1 MTNDLFTE
9 LLLITLALMLLA
21 AAVWDLRTRTIPDPL
36 NIAIAL
42 LAPVFWWSAG
52 IELWPDV
59 ALRIA
64 AALAIFLVFYGLFC
78 LGGMGGGD
86 VKMVGAVA
94 LWFGWKTTIT
104 FFVLTTLAGGV
115 VSLAT
120 YIHHKSRGSK
130 APAGAE
136 SEERPE
142 VPYGVAI
149 AFAGLWLLAQR
160 FLNHF
165 AG

>member
-1 MTNDLFTE
+1 MTNDLLSNV
-9 LLLITLALMLLA
+9 LLGLLALLLLA
-21 AAVWDLRTRTIPDPL
+21 AAAWDLKTRTIPDWL
-36 NIAIAL
+36 NIAIAVG
-42 LAPVFWWSAG
+42 APLFWVAAG
-52 IELWPDV
+52 IEPWPDI
-59 ALRIA
+59 ALRIV
-64 AALAIFLVFYGLFC
+64 AALAVFLIFYGMFW

-94 LWFGWKTTIT
+94 LWFGAGTTLA

-120 YIHHKSRGSK
+120 YFHHRWS
-130 APAGAE
+130 GAHRDRE
-136 SEERPE
+136 GKPE

-149 AFAGLWLLAQR
+149 AVAGLWLLAQR

-165 AG
+165 A

>member
-1 MTNDLFTE
+1 MTNDPFTE
-9 LLLITLALMLLA
+9 LLLAALAVMLLA

-52 IELWPDV
+52 VELWPDV

-64 AALAIFLVFYGLFC
+64 AALAIFLAFYALFC
-78 LGGMGGGD
+78 MGGMGGGD

-94 LWFGWKTTIT
+94 LWFGWKTTIA

-120 YIHHKSRGSK
+120 YLHHKWRLSRGEL
-130 APAGAE
+130 PAD
-136 SEERPE
+136 SEARPE

-165 AG
+165 A